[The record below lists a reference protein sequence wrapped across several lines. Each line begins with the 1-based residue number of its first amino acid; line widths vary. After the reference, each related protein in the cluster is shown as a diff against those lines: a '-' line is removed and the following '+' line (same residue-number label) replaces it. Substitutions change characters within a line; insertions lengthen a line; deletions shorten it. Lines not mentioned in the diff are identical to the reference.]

1 MAKIVNTRKDKAK
14 DNEQSYSLSTNYYAL
29 KNNDLKLLT
38 PEEELELAKV
48 IAQTTTN
55 VSNAVADAFFVV
67 AYILELYSEY
77 RTKFENTPNSID
89 SFILGF
95 KDINNTKTETN
106 NEQDNESLDDS
117 NLPPLELIAITNER
131 FELLKIKYEEALTLA
146 SRFSSK
152 STRLSKKKE
161 EISEILKNFI
171 FSPRIYEK
179 IEVKLDNLLH
189 TIIKTCSVFKT
200 MQQENPRFTKS
211 YYTVQTYL
219 NDITT
224 KNPAEIVFIT
234 ENQYQKIIEKNVL
247 VEPFVKDVTVAL
259 QQLNTIKDECNHS
272 IEDIIKLYN
281 NIKTQYLI
289 GKQARDQMIKANIR
303 LVMHEARK
311 YSSDTDNFN
320 DLTQYGIFGL
330 IKAIEKFDYTKKYK
344 LSTYATWWI
353 KQYINRAL
361 DTDFKSIRLPV
372 NKEEK
377 IKKINKFAFD
387 FFNTHG
393 REARNDE
400 IAKGLGIT
408 TKMVNEL
415 KFYSR
420 PTVSLHDKIP
430 NDKDD
435 ENLSIEYTQKD
446 ENTPTPTQIAELES
460 LKQCLADV
468 LKELTPQEADIIK
481 KRFGLNNQNTLTL
494 EQIAKTYNVKAER
507 IRQIEAKTLRK
518 ISHSSKF
525 SHLKD
530 FLEVSDY

>member
-95 KDINNTKTETN
+95 KDINNMKTETN

-289 GKQARDQMIKANIR
+289 GKKARDQMIKANIR

-400 IAKGLGIT
+400 KAKGLGIT